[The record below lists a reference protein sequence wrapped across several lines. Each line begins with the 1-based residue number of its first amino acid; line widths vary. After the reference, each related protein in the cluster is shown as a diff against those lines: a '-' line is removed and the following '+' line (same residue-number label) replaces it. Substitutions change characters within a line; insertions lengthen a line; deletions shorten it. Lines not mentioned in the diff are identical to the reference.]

1 MTSRDKK
8 TSIKTP
14 KQERSRQTVDS
25 ILESTARILTKEGME
40 ALNTNRI
47 AEVAGVSIGSIYQFF
62 RTKEAIL
69 EKLLTS
75 VLNRNLEALNRE
87 MDTIHEPSLEGI
99 VRALIDNLFAEFE
112 RRGPLIPVLMQN
124 AHRLLGPKHF
134 QKIDEVTIPFF
145 LDRIERAGIR
155 IGPKDP
161 ERALF
166 VVIQA
171 MRGVVSMSFAR
182 KESRAERTQ
191 IKEEMIR
198 MFVGYLE
205 P

>member
-1 MTSRDKK
+1 
-8 TSIKTP
+8 
-14 KQERSRQTVDS
+14 
-25 ILESTARILTKEGME
+25 
-40 ALNTNRI
+40 
-47 AEVAGVSIGSIYQFF
+47 
-62 RTKEAIL
+62 
-69 EKLLTS
+69 
-75 VLNRNLEALNRE
+75 
-87 MDTIHEPSLEGI
+87 
-99 VRALIDNLFAEFE
+99 
-112 RRGPLIPVLMQN
+112 MQN

-145 LDRIERAGIR
+145 LERIERAGIR

-166 VVIQA
+166 VVIQS

-182 KESRAERTQ
+182 KESRAERTL

-198 MFVGYLE
+198 MFVGYLK

>member
-1 MTSRDKK
+1 MASQSKK
-8 TSIKTP
+8 TPMKTP

-40 ALNTNRI
+40 SLNTNRI

-62 RTKEAIL
+62 RSKEAIL

-75 VLNRNLEALNRE
+75 ILNRNLEALNRE

-99 VRALIDNLFAEFE
+99 VRALIDNLYAEFE
-112 RRGPLIPVLMQN
+112 RRGPLVPLLMQN

-145 LDRIERAGIR
+145 LERIERAGIR

-166 VVIQA
+166 VVIQS

-182 KESRAERTQ
+182 KESRAERTL

-198 MFVGYLE
+198 MFVGYLK